1 MKRTIYIV
9 IVCIPICYFAL
20 IGFAVFWK
28 QHNSAATESYN
39 MQGLPAAAEE
49 EKEVT
54 TLLPIISGEWV
65 RQADLLIMELAHGWI
80 VRRSPANGGGLIFVP
95 KPKAD
100 NNL

>member
-1 MKRTIYIV
+1 MKRAIYIA

-28 QHNSAATESYN
+28 QHNSTTAEPHAAE
-39 MQGLPAAAEE
+39 GLPAAAEE
-49 EKEVT
+49 EVI